1 MTKKNNCKKV
11 NKQQMKVNHKIMKKV
26 VETVF
31 SELKKVIVTKKFTF
45 TIHLQSCVS
54 KNVLFN
60 KTNKMIR
67 PKIFFDQII

>member
-1 MTKKNNCKKV
+1 
-11 NKQQMKVNHKIMKKV
+11 MKVNHKIMKKV

-45 TIHLQSCVS
+45 TIHLQIRCVS
-54 KNVLFN
+54 KKKYYLI
-60 KTNKMIR
+60 TNKMIR